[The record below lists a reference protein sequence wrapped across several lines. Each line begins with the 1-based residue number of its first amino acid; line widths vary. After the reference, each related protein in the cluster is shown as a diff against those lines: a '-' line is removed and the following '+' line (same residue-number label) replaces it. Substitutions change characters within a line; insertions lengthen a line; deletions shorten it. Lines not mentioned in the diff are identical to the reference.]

1 MARSRPACTAWKRKT
16 EFTTSRAALAR
27 PKLTLE
33 TPSVVKTPGFSSLM
47 RRMPS
52 RVSTALCRYS
62 APPVASVKVSAS
74 KISWS
79 GSSPCSRATATV
91 RRAISALRSAVWAM
105 PFSSMVMQ
113 TTAAPKRFTSG
124 RTRRTRSP
132 PFSRLTE
139 LTMQRPGYTFSALS
153 TTSASVESIIS
164 GASTLWARSR
174 TRVRIWAA
182 SSSRSFSAVQTSRT
196 WAPPSTCP
204 RAISRRPA

>member
-1 MARSRPACTAWKRKT
+1 
-16 EFTTSRAALAR
+16 
-27 PKLTLE
+27 LE
-33 TPSVVKTPGFSSLM
+33 TPSVVKTPGFSALM

-79 GSSPCSRATATV
+79 GSSPYSRAMATV
-91 RRAISALRSAVWAM
+91 RRATSALRSAVWAM

-124 RTRRTRSP
+124 RTFLTRSP

-139 LTMQRPGYTFSALS
+139 LTMQRPG
-153 TTSASVESIIS
+153 
-164 GASTLWARSR
+164 
-174 TRVRIWAA
+174 
-182 SSSRSFSAVQTSRT
+182 
-196 WAPPSTCP
+196 
-204 RAISRRPA
+204 